1 MESIYF
7 YTKNTTTKRNSNSGL
22 LESFYQVIN
31 VPLSKRKNVD
41 EAERKARTIAN
52 KRSVSLAGGY
62 FNSSC
67 KPYNLD
73 SNYTVIPC
81 PINTK
86 IQPYNDKDL
95 FIIGVIESGY

>member
-22 LESFYQVIN
+22 LENFYQVIN
-31 VPLSKRKNVD
+31 VPLSKRGNVD
-41 EAERKARTIAN
+41 EANRKARTIAN
-52 KRSVSLAGGY
+52 KLKVSLAGGY
-62 FNSSC
+62 FNSGC

-73 SNYTVIPC
+73 SNYDVIHC

-86 IQPYNDKDL
+86 IQPYDK
-95 FIIGVIESGY
+95 FIIRLIESGY